1 MIHALGQLVEVRAG
15 HPFRGS
21 VPVAH
26 ADGVGDEGD
35 AQVIQMR
42 DVSSTGVVAWPTLVR
57 TSLSGSRSP
66 DWLRDGDLLF
76 AARGTR
82 NYAICLEDVPARTV
96 CAQYFFVLRGKKTG
110 APAVVLPA
118 YLAWHINSGPSQRY
132 LASNAEGTD
141 QLSIRRTVLE
151 DMPIAI
157 PTLDRQRLLI
167 ALAEAAT
174 RERRCLEALIQTRE
188 QQLDALAHQ
197 LLSPRR
203 LSIDRRF

>member
-1 MIHALGQLVEVRAG
+1 MV
-15 HPFRGS
+15 
-21 VPVAH
+21 
-26 ADGVGDEGD
+26 DDGD
-35 AQVIQMR
+35 ARVIQMR
-42 DVSSTGVVAWPTLVR
+42 DISSANVIAWPTLVR

-66 DWLRDGDLLF
+66 DWLQDGDLLF

-96 CAQYFFVLRGKKTG
+96 CAQYFFVLRSKEAK
-110 APAVVLPA
+110 APDVLPA
-118 YLAWHINSGPSQRY
+118 YLAWHINSGPCQRY

-157 PTLDRQRLLI
+157 PPLERQQLLVS
-167 ALAEAAT
+167 LAAAASH
-174 RERRCLEALIQTRE
+174 ERRCLEALIQTRE

-197 LLSPRR
+197 LLSPRT
-203 LSIDRRF
+203 LSIDSLNRSK